1 MAAGS
6 VGAFRFLFQ
15 LFQFEFKVSLEQF
28 TDPVHI
34 LPGERV
40 KPLLEPVHGHTEK
53 DAALIVLQEGTVI
66 RQDCPVF
73 EDRVQEL
80 PYNML

>member
-6 VGAFRFLFQ
+6 AGAFRFLFQ

-40 KPLLEPVHGHTEK
+40 KPLLEPVY
-53 DAALIVLQEGTVI
+53 
-66 RQDCPVF
+66 
-73 EDRVQEL
+73 DRIERRPML
-80 PYNML
+80 PPEQ